1 MCISYASY
9 DGLMLFIASP
19 RRVLDA
25 VMLSWAEQNRTE
37 LSPNIVFYYISEIF
51 ITGV

>member
-1 MCISYASY
+1 MIVKELFVHIHISLCAYASY

-25 VMLSWAEQNRTE
+25 VMLS
-37 LSPNIVFYYISEIF
+37 
-51 ITGV
+51 